1 MPCRT
6 TRRRRKGG
14 FTSVAAQL
22 TLEPESRAAG
32 IARRWVRQE
41 LTDRSR
47 PELLDSA
54 ILGVSELVTNAVLHV
69 RGRIFVRIVDADSK
83 LRIEVYDDS
92 PRPPEG
98 YRSMLTSRPTNPAT
112 IGRGLQIVDSIS
124 LSWGV
129 AYEDAGKCVWFQP
142 MPETGPMRTG
152 NGPVMPEARGTQS
165 DQQTHGDHVGVDL
178 IDVPVLLL
186 VHYRTRFRDLRRE
199 MTLIA
204 LDAME
209 SSNVAGQLTAAALA
223 LEVYRDT
230 GTMAGKQ
237 VEEAIEA
244 GLDRVRLHYETPRAA
259 VPGIVALQRLLR
271 EADEFCRSRQ
281 LLTLASGP
289 QERALQ
295 DWYLGEF
302 VAQAGGA
309 APTPWPGEFIV
320 TDPEPLP

>member
-1 MPCRT
+1 MT
-6 TRRRRKGG
+6 
-14 FTSVAAQL
+14 AQL
-22 TLEPESRAAG
+22 TLQPESRAAG

-47 PELLDSA
+47 TELLDSA
-54 ILGVSELVTNAVLHV
+54 VLGVSELVTNAVLHV
-69 RGRIFVRIVDADSK
+69 RGEIFVRIVDADSK

-92 PRPPEG
+92 PRPPDG
-98 YRSMLTSRPTNPAT
+98 HPPMLTTRPSNPAT

-142 MPETGPMRTG
+142 MPEHLPTRTG
-152 NGPVMPEARGTQS
+152 AGPLIPEAREAQAAPPLQN
-165 DQQTHGDHVGVDL
+165 DQVSIDL
-178 IDVPVLLL
+178 IDVPVHLL

-204 LDAME
+204 LDAYE
-209 SSNVAGQLTAAALA
+209 PSTVAGRLTAAAVE
-223 LEVYRDT
+223 LEVYRNT
-230 GTMAGKQ
+230 GTVAGKQ
-237 VEEAIEA
+237 VEEAINA
-244 GLDRVRLHYETPRAA
+244 GLDRITLHYDMPREAI
-259 VPGIVALQRLLR
+259 PGIAGFIRLLR

-302 VAQAGGA
+302 VAQAAGA

-320 TDPEPLP
+320 TDPEPLH